1 MGVIMN
7 IQQILYI
14 LDLDWKS
21 CIILTNVSGLG
32 GTALDIVDKDAISYE
47 KDMIVCKKEDA
58 VTYLSI
64 DSIIGFKLFD
74 KTFEESFD
82 FLRLKPEEFGFGRVA
97 R

>member
-7 IQQILYI
+7 VQQILYI

-21 CIILTNVSGLG
+21 CIILTNVAGLG
-32 GTALDIVDKDAISYE
+32 GTALDIINKDAISYE
-47 KDMIVCKKEDA
+47 KDMIVCNKDDII
-58 VTYLSI
+58 TYIDI

-74 KTFEESFD
+74 KTFEQSFD
-82 FLRLKPEEFGFGRVA
+82 FLRLKSDDFGFGRVV